1 MFFTSVLVNCCF
13 WSSEICLFSIS
24 WTFLVR
30 ADWDVKWPL
39 LFRLSARVEGFLLL
53 NVPFWSSDALL
64 SVLMKEVSKL
74 LRLRIVDGGRVLSVG
89 GPSVCYFFRSF
100 NSSDSNS

>member
-30 ADWDVKWPL
+30 VYWDVKWLIVPVLL
-39 LFRLSARVEGFLLL
+39 LFRLRARVEGFLLL
-53 NVPFWSSDALL
+53 KVPFWSSDALL
-64 SVLMKEVSKL
+64 SVLIKEVSKL
-74 LRLRIVDGGRVLSVG
+74 LRLRIVDGG
-89 GPSVCYFFRSF
+89 
-100 NSSDSNS
+100 

>member
-30 ADWDVKWPL
+30 VYWDVKWPL
-39 LFRLSARVEGFLLL
+39 LFRLRARVDGFLLL
-53 NVPFWSSDALL
+53 KVPFWSSDALL

-74 LRLRIVDGGRVLSVG
+74 LRLRIVDGG
-89 GPSVCYFFRSF
+89 
-100 NSSDSNS
+100 